1 MIPFIRISQPAET
14 ESRVEQIFV
23 QNSSVECSWTF
34 NLQNQKLCL
43 LFFRLSLLFSATTK
57 VTCFFPGKYCIYK
70 KGACPQGMSQG
81 HVKWDDDDNF
91 LHLSDKGGVLPDGVF
106 GDDTQLYFCCRTDGN
121 KTEPVS
127 LPTDQPFFLLAYG
140 SPQCQQVKWALA
152 TSEWIH
158 FDVQDSLG
166 INDQGGTYPYGAG
179 INGHTIHYCH
189 YQSKRYN
196 EETG

>member
-1 MIPFIRISQPAET
+1 
-14 ESRVEQIFV
+14 
-23 QNSSVECSWTF
+23 
-34 NLQNQKLCL
+34 
-43 LFFRLSLLFSATTK
+43 
-57 VTCFFPGKYCIYK
+57 
-70 KGACPQGMSQG
+70 MSQG

>member
-1 MIPFIRISQPAET
+1 
-14 ESRVEQIFV
+14 
-23 QNSSVECSWTF
+23 
-34 NLQNQKLCL
+34 
-43 LFFRLSLLFSATTK
+43 
-57 VTCFFPGKYCIYK
+57 
-70 KGACPQGMSQG
+70 MSQG

-106 GDDTQLYFCCRTDGN
+106 GYDTKLYFCCRTDGN

-196 EETG
+196 EETVSLYLNSVHITRPIPVSTFTQLHLQSKLVACKAFRQQSGSQWSASGTIRNLAKDFRTYRGS